1 MKTNKTDILFELIIT
16 QQCNLRCPYCPV
28 EFKNKKMTKQVLND
42 LISFITHSRKDV
54 RKFFIN
60 FFGGEPM
67 LEFKKIKYLIEKT
80 KHLKIEYSI
89 STNGLLITNEVFKY
103 FNKNNVEITLSI
115 DHYSNKK
122 LEYLYPIFKN
132 KDLSNIVANLV
143 VSPDNINRYSKLFQK
158 SFDLGIR
165 NFTFLPI
172 YISPLDWDN
181 KSLKELESLT
191 NKLYSLYLKYK
202 NTAKEFKLHK
212 CSFEN
217 EIIGIK
223 EFVILYNGKVY
234 ADYQGLLW
242 CLKQFKKIDPSFKKL
257 IESKSLLGNIKELNL
272 STLEKKH
279 SNVPLKNLRK
289 TLIKNVNAVDR
300 IKKITKIIKP
310 LPDFS

>member
-1 MKTNKTDILFELIIT
+1 MKTDILFELIIT
-16 QQCNLRCPYCPV
+16 QQCNLRCSYCPV
-28 EFKNKKMTKQVLND
+28 EFKNKTMTKQVLND
-42 LISFITHSRKDV
+42 IVSFITHSRQDT
-54 RKFFIN
+54 RKFFVN
-60 FFGGEPM
+60 FFGGEPL
-67 LEFKKIKYLIEKT
+67 LEFKKIKYFIEKT

-89 STNGLLITNEVFKY
+89 STNGLLITDEIFEY
-103 FNKNNVEITLSI
+103 FNENKIEITLSI
-115 DHYSNKK
+115 DHYSSKK
-122 LEYLYPIFKN
+122 LKYLYPILKN

-143 VSPDNINRYSKLFQK
+143 ISPDYINRYQKLFQK

-172 YISPLDWDN
+172 YISPLDWNN

-202 NTAKEFKLHK
+202 NTSKEFKLHK
-212 CSFEN
+212 CSFEK

-223 EFVILYNGKVY
+223 EFIILYNGKIY
-234 ADYQGLLW
+234 ADYKGLLW
-242 CLKQFKKIDPSFKKL
+242 CLKQFKKIDLSLKKD
-257 IESKSLLGNIKELNL
+257 IESKSFLGNIKKIDL

-279 SNVPLKNLRK
+279 SNVPLKNLRQA
-289 TLIKNVNAVDR
+289 LIKSTNAENR

>member
-1 MKTNKTDILFELIIT
+1 MKTNNTDILFELIIT
-16 QQCNLRCPYCPV
+16 QQCNLRCSYCPV
-28 EFKNKKMTKQVLND
+28 EFKNKAMTKQVLND
-42 LISFITHSRKDV
+42 IISFITHSRQDI

-60 FFGGEPM
+60 FFGGEPL

-103 FNKNNVEITLSI
+103 LNENKVTTTLSI

-122 LEYLYPIFKN
+122 LEYLSPIFKN

-143 VSPDNINRYSKLFQK
+143 ISPDYINRYSKLFHK

-172 YISPLDWDN
+172 YISPLDWNN
-181 KSLKELESLT
+181 KSLKELEFLT

-202 NTAKEFKLHK
+202 NTSKEFKLHK
-212 CSFEN
+212 CSFEK

-223 EFVILYNGKVY
+223 EFIILYNGKTY

-242 CLKQFKKIDPSFKKL
+242 CLKQFKKIDPSLKKR
-257 IESKSLLGNIKELNL
+257 IESKSFISNIKKLNL

-279 SNVPLKNLRK
+279 SNVPLKNLRQA
-289 TLIKNVNAVDR
+289 LIKNVNAEDR